1 MSNDGFSPAE
11 IDDFVRR
18 RRDFHAHPE
27 LAGEEMRTSHIIAKL
42 LTEWGY
48 QAHTGIGG
56 HGVVGLLQRGHGS
69 RSVAIRAD
77 FDALPIKEQTGLPY
91 ASRHPG
97 RMHACGH
104 DGHTAILLAA
114 AFELARRPP
123 ADGTFAAIFQ
133 PAEEVGQGAKAMFD
147 DRLLERFGF
156 DAVFALH
163 NIPGMAA
170 AELGFRAGPFWAAVD
185 NLDIILRGFGGH
197 GGLPHLARDP
207 LVAGAH
213 LVLALQTIV
222 SRNTDPL
229 EAAVVTVGAFNSGKA
244 SNVIPH
250 AATLAVNVRSF
261 TPRVR
266 DLAWRRID
274 KSAGGLASAFDVE
287 AGVRCPRGPRP
298 VVNDAAM
305 TAFARDV
312 ARDLIGPAKVH
323 DEVRPMSVSDDFA
336 EFLLRRPGSY
346 VVLGNGKDSLPL
358 HHPRYDFND
367 ALIAPA
373 ASYWCQLVRRYLQS

>member
-1 MSNDGFSPAE
+1 MPNDCSRPVDIE
-11 IDDFVRR
+11 SFVRQ

-27 LAGEEMRTSHIIAKL
+27 LAGEEARTSHIVAKL
-42 LTEWGY
+42 LAEWGY
-48 QAHTGIGG
+48 QVHTGVGG

-77 FDALPIKEQTGLPY
+77 FDALPIQEQTGLPY

-114 AFELARRPP
+114 ASELARQPT
-123 ADGTFAAIFQ
+123 ADGTFVAIFQ
-133 PAEEVGQGAKAMFD
+133 PAEEIGHGAKAMFE
-147 DRLLERFGF
+147 DRLLEHFGF
-156 DAVFALH
+156 DAVFGLH

-197 GGLPHLARDP
+197 GGLPHPARDP
-207 LVAGAH
+207 LVAGHH

-222 SRNTDPL
+222 SRDTDPL
-229 EAAVVTVGAFNSGKA
+229 EAAVVTIGAFNSGKA
-244 SNVIPH
+244 SNVIPDT
-250 AATLAVNVRSF
+250 AALAVNVSSF
-261 TPRVR
+261 TPAVR
-266 DLAWRRID
+266 DLILKRID
-274 KSAGGLASAFDVE
+274 EIAARLSGAFDVE
-287 AGVRCPRGPRP
+287 AEVRRVRGTRA
-298 VVNDAAM
+298 VVNDATM

-312 ARDLIGPAKVH
+312 ACSVLGPTKVH
-323 DEVRPMSVSDDFA
+323 DEIRPMSVSDDFA

-346 VVLGNGKDSLPL
+346 IALGNGKDSLPL
-358 HHPRYDFND
+358 HHPKYDFND

-373 ASYWCQLVRRYLQS
+373 ASYWCHLVRRYLQD